1 MTPTFVLLLLCGALL
16 SPDDPAAA
24 VQGRVVDAQTGEP
37 IAKAAVAVRDT
48 QRETVTDAGGRFR
61 LADLPAGSVEI
72 VVTTVG
78 YGLAQRMA
86 AVGGPDVEI
95 RLAQEGLRRSE
106 EVAVTTPAFDPPDL
120 AAPSAQVLS
129 GTELK
134 NLSNVL
140 VDDPLR
146 SVQSLPGVA
155 ASDEFEAT
163 FAVRGTGFENTGLYI
178 DGVLMSAPFHTIRDV
193 NDGFS
198 LTLVNGDVV
207 DSITLLAG
215 SGPARY
221 GDRTGSV
228 LGLKLREGSREEFFG
243 RASLGAT
250 GLYATL
256 EGPLGGGKKTSWL
269 LSARKSYLD
278 YVLDRLEASD
288 IVLGYYDVTARL
300 AHHPSPSHTLA
311 LGLVHGRSR
320 WRNTE
325 EDRGPTSEDTADAG
339 TDLLT
344 LQHRFLPST
353 RTWLETVA
361 FVSRETGLNRH
372 VDGTDSL
379 DASSW
384 QWGLRTG
391 ATRVM
396 GRHRVE
402 GGLLLRQLSEDA
414 TTREFDRA
422 ASAYRVTAQYDADAL
437 QGGGYLQDTWTA
449 AGDRLSLTVGVRL
462 DGFQQTDETRVLP
475 RAALLWNVT
484 GGTRIFAGFGRYSQF
499 PRFEELFGGHG
510 NPELHSESAT
520 HFSVGVEHALGAT
533 TRVRVEAYDQE
544 HRDLPFVAAADWRI
558 EDGRIRAPQPNA
570 PLTNALDGWSRGIEV
585 MVQRRSANGLSG
597 WIAYSFGHARWHE
610 EPGTLAFDSDFD
622 QRHTLTVFG
631 SYRITPTL
639 NLSTKYRYGSGFPV
653 AGFYEARPGGVF
665 LSDERNLYRPEA
677 YSRWDLRANKAF
689 LFDGWKLTLY
699 GEVINVLDRTHHRYT
714 GLDGLDLRTGRAFL
728 ETDTLFPLLPS
739 IGVTVDF

>member
-1 MTPTFVLLLLCGALL
+1 MKLALALLLCGVPAMA
-16 SPDDPAAA
+16 DDPGGGA

-37 IAKAAVAVRDT
+37 IAKAVVAVRER
-48 QRETVTDAGGRFR
+48 QVEAVTDSSGRFR
-61 LADLPAGSVEI
+61 LADLPPGSVEI

-78 YGLAQRMA
+78 YGLAQRTV
-86 AVGGPDVEI
+86 AVGGAEIEI
-95 RLAQEGLRRSE
+95 RLTQEALRRAE
-106 EVAVTTPAFDPPDL
+106 EVAVTTAAFDPPDL
-120 AAPSAQVLS
+120 AAPAAQVLA

-134 NLSNVL
+134 NLAQVL

-163 FAVRGTGFENTGLYI
+163 FAVRGMGFENVGLYI

-207 DSITLLAG
+207 DSITLLSG
-215 SGPARY
+215 SAPARY
-221 GDRTGSV
+221 GERTGSV
-228 LGLKLREGSREEFFG
+228 LGLKLREGGREEFFG

-256 EGPLGGGKKTSWL
+256 EGPLGGKKTSWL
-269 LSARKSYLD
+269 VSARKSYLD
-278 YVLDRLEASD
+278 YVLDRLDTSGF
-288 IVLGYYDVTARL
+288 VLGYYDVTARL
-300 AHHPSPSHTLA
+300 AHHPSASQTLA
-311 LGLVHGRSR
+311 LGLLHGRSQ

-325 EDRGPTSEDTADAG
+325 DDRGPRSEGTADAG

-344 LQHRFLPST
+344 LQHRYLPSP

-361 FVSRETGLNRH
+361 FLSRETGLNTR

-384 QWGLRTG
+384 QWGLRTD

-402 GGLLLRQLSEDA
+402 GGLLLRRLSEDA
-414 TTREFDRA
+414 IAREFDGA
-422 ASAYRVTAQYDADAL
+422 VQAYRVTAQYDAEAL
-437 QGGGYLQDTWTA
+437 QGGAYLQDTWTTA
-449 AGDRLSLTVGVRL
+449 RDRLSLTAGLRL
-462 DGFQQTDETRVLP
+462 DGFQQTDEMRLLP
-475 RAALLWNVT
+475 RASATWSVT
-484 GGTRIFAGFGRYSQF
+484 ARTRLFAGFGQYAQF
-499 PRFEELFGGHG
+499 PRFEELFGSHG
-510 NPELHSESAT
+510 NPELQSESAT
-520 HFSVGVEHALGAT
+520 HVSLGVEHALGAT
-533 TRVRVEAYDQE
+533 TRIRVEAYDE
-544 HRDLPFVAAADWRI
+544 ELRDMPFAAETDWRL
-558 EDGRIRAPQPNA
+558 EDGRIRPPQPNA
-570 PLTNALDGWSRGIEV
+570 PLANVLDGRSRGFEV
-585 MVQRRSANGLSG
+585 LLQRRSANGLSG

-631 SYRITPTL
+631 SYRVTPTL

-653 AGFYEARPGGVF
+653 AGFYEAQPSGVF

-689 LFDGWKLTLY
+689 VFDGWKLTLY

-714 GLDGLDLRTGRAFL
+714 GLDGLDLRTGRVFL
-728 ETDTLFPLLPS
+728 ETDSLFPLLPS
-739 IGVTVDF
+739 VGVTVDF